1 MLDSKQTLSPEPYR
15 EYRNNGH
22 SKDILDIDWGK
33 SSQNSNLILTASSDF
48 TVFVYNI
55 ATVGGADL

>member
-1 MLDSKQTLSPEPYR
+1 M
-15 EYRNNGH
+15 YRNHSH